1 MTFTPFSHH
10 QVDSNPVSYAI
21 GQSQEK
27 MGSYYCLCMF
37 PYPSGDLHI
46 GHVRNYTIGDVVARH
61 KRLQGYDV
69 LHPMGWDAFG
79 LPAEN
84 AAIAHQLHPAK
95 WTRANIERMKAQLQA
110 LSLSYDWECE
120 FATID
125 PEYYGLQQK
134 LFLKMYD
141 KGLVYRKKS
150 VVNWDPVDETVLANE
165 QVIDGKG
172 WRSGALV
179 EQKEINQWYLKITD
193 YADRLLDDLDQLN
206 EWPDKVVQMQRNWIG
221 RSQGVLVTFD
231 VQGHDS
237 IQVFTTRPDTLF
249 GVSCIVVAIDH
260 PLALE
265 AAKNNAEIKAYIDH
279 CQQTG
284 NAEEDLAQREKT
296 GCALP
301 FEAVCGL
308 TGKSHPVWV
317 ANYVL
322 MGYGTGAVMSVPAH
336 DERDFEFAN
345 KYELPIIQVIE
356 NDESLP
362 VTTPGTLVNSGEF
375 SGLSSD
381 EARIAIIKK
390 LEALNYGEAKTNY
403 RLRDWGISR
412 QRYWG
417 CPIPMIH
424 CKTCGIVPEAEENLP
439 VVLPIDI
446 DFGDGKN
453 VLKKLSSFTQTHCP
467 KCGGEAHRETDTF
480 DTFFDSSWYFDRF
493 PSHGYDDI
501 LDPKGNFHLPIDLYV
516 GGIEHAILHLLYARF
531 IHKVLHDFEYV
542 KKQEP
547 FKRLLTQ
554 GMVLKDGVKMSK
566 SKGNVVAPSQLL
578 ETFGVDATRMF
589 ICFAAPPEQSIE
601 WSDGG
606 VGGSHRFLSRLWKE
620 VHENKGVYQTMPSL
634 DKALEFPE
642 GMAILWQI
650 QQDFEKIQL
659 NTVVSGIMKLFNW
672 LSTLSDSQEAQSW
685 YMRQLLLNL
694 YTVAPN
700 TSSALLETI
709 CQGHTQQLTLARID
723 QSWGEQDTVNVVVQ
737 IKGKKRGQVCVA
749 KDADQDEVLAQALK
763 DEGINKH
770 VGDKPIRKVIYVAGR
785 LLNIVV

>member
-221 RSQGVLVTFD
+221 RSQGALVTFD

-453 VLKKLSSFTQTHCP
+453 VLKKLASFTQTHCP
-467 KCGGEAHRETDTF
+467 KCGGEAHREQIRSIRFLIPRGILIDSPHMGMMTF
-480 DTFFDSSWYFDRF
+480 SIRKEIFICQLIYMLGALSMLFYIYSM
-493 PSHGYDDI
+493 
-501 LDPKGNFHLPIDLYV
+501 LDL
-516 GGIEHAILHLLYARF
+516 F
-531 IHKVLHDFEYV
+531 IKFCMTLS
-542 KKQEP
+542 
-547 FKRLLTQ
+547 
-554 GMVLKDGVKMSK
+554 MSK
-566 SKGNVVAPSQLL
+566 NK
-578 ETFGVDATRMF
+578 
-589 ICFAAPPEQSIE
+589 
-601 WSDGG
+601 
-606 VGGSHRFLSRLWKE
+606 SH
-620 VHENKGVYQTMPSL
+620 
-634 DKALEFPE
+634 
-642 GMAILWQI
+642 
-650 QQDFEKIQL
+650 
-659 NTVVSGIMKLFNW
+659 
-672 LSTLSDSQEAQSW
+672 LSD
-685 YMRQLLLNL
+685 Y
-694 YTVAPN
+694 
-700 TSSALLETI
+700 
-709 CQGHTQQLTLARID
+709 
-723 QSWGEQDTVNVVVQ
+723 
-737 IKGKKRGQVCVA
+737 
-749 KDADQDEVLAQALK
+749 
-763 DEGINKH
+763 
-770 VGDKPIRKVIYVAGR
+770 
-785 LLNIVV
+785 